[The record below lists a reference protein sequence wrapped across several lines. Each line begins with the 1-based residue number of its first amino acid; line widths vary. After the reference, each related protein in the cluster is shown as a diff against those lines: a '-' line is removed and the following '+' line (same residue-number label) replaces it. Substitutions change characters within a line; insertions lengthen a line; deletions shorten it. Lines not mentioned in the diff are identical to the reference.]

1 MIESEEDFKK
11 DAAGYQA
18 RWKKEFEAAREEY
31 RKFWEQ
37 SEKVISHFLDDR
49 REDSSETKINLFH
62 ANVTTLKSMLY
73 GRVPKVEVDRRHADQ
88 DDDEARVAGNI
99 LQRMLNTD
107 IEEAGEDYSAVLRN
121 CLDDRLLPGMGCAR
135 LKYDFESDYHIIP
148 AQMDEEGNEL
158 APEVKQEVITDEW
171 VETIYVH
178 WKDVMW
184 SPCRTWP
191 ELRWRA
197 YRAYMTKDQFKER
210 FGEEAAKNIEFSE
223 KIPNTEDGSNEFLDA
238 MGRAEVWEIWCKDSK
253 KVYWYCE
260 SAAKI
265 LDVKGDTLGLE
276 GFFPEPPSMFAN
288 LTTSKLLPKA
298 DFVIAQDLYNQV
310 NELETRIALLTRA
323 LKLAGVY
330 DKRSEG
336 LQALV
341 SEAAE
346 NQLIP
351 VDNWAMFAEKGGLKG
366 VVDWM
371 PIEEIAKVLALLVE
385 QRNDSVNLLYQVT
398 GMSDILRGASVAGAS
413 ATEQA
418 IKAKFASVRVQAL
431 QDEFARFATDLQKIK
446 AEIIAKH
453 FQVETIL
460 KASNITT
467 NPVDQQL
474 IMPAI
479 QLIKNASASRWKIQV
494 RSESMA
500 MVDYAQLKQD
510 RTEYINAL
518 GLFLQ
523 SAAPIVEFAPQ
534 ATNVLLELLKW
545 GLAGFKGSQQIEG
558 VIDAAIAQLKQNP
571 PGQQDD
577 GQQQKNQMEMQKLQG
592 EMQMQREKH
601 QMEMQSQQQKQ
612 QHDREMLQLEMK
624 KEMMQFRMDMQ
635 ESQAKLSK
643 EMEKIILQAKAD
655 QARAEGQVR
664 VAEAQGRDDYAD

>member
-1 MIESEEDFKK
+1 MIESEQDFKK
-11 DAAGYQA
+11 DASGIQA

-31 RKFWEQ
+31 KKFWEQ
-37 SEKVISHFLDDR
+37 GEKVISNYLDDK
-49 REDSSETKINLFH
+49 REVGSNDVKINLFH
-62 ANVTTLKSMLY
+62 ANITTLKSMLY

-88 DDDEARVAGNI
+88 DDDAARVAGNI

-107 IEEAGEDYSAVLRN
+107 VEEAGDDYSAVLRN

-135 LKYDFESDYHIIP
+135 LKYDFES
-148 AQMDEEGNEL
+148 EEVVTPPQIGPDGTEL
-158 APEVKQEVITDEW
+158 APEVREERITDEW
-171 VETIYVH
+171 VDTIYVH

-184 SPCRTWP
+184 SPCRTWN

-197 YRAYMTKDQFKER
+197 YRSYMTKPQFEKR
-210 FGEEAAKNIEFSE
+210 FGAEEAKKVSFSE

-238 MGRAEVWEIWCKDSK
+238 WGRVEVWEIWCKDSR

-260 SAAKI
+260 DATGI
-265 LDVKGDTLGLE
+265 LDVKEDPLELE
-276 GFFPEPPSMFAN
+276 GFFPEPPSLFAN
-288 LTTSKLLPKA
+288 LTTSKLLPRA
-298 DFVIAQDLYNQV
+298 DYVIAQDLYSQV
-310 NELETRIALLTRA
+310 NELETRISLLTRA

-336 LQALV
+336 LKALV

-371 PIEEIAKVLALLVE
+371 PIEEIAKVLALLTT
-385 QRNDSVNLLYQVT
+385 QRNDSINLLYQVT

-446 AEIIAKH
+446 AEIIARH
-453 FQVETIL
+453 FQPETIIR
-460 KASNITT
+460 ASNIFT

-474 IMPAI
+474 IQPAI
-479 QLIKNASASRWKIQV
+479 ELIKNTNASRWKIQV

-571 PGQQDD
+571 PQKPDD
-577 GQQQKNQMEMQKLQG
+577 GQNAKNQMEMQKLQMELQGQAQKQQG
-592 EMQMQREKH
+592 EMQKQQIDIQKMLLEFRKDQAKISA
-601 QMEMQSQQQKQ
+601 EMQ
-612 QHDREMLQLEMK
+612 
-624 KEMMQFRMDMQ
+624 
-635 ESQAKLSK
+635 
-643 EMEKIILQAKAD
+643 KIITQARADQAKAVSD
-655 QARAEGQVR
+655 IK
-664 VAEAQGRDDYAD
+664 VAEAKAENANNAN